1 MKIQKKSILINT
13 DKYLPSPRMIVQSEI
28 SDKREAILKSTLELI
43 KDNGFHGTPISMIA
57 KNAGVA
63 SGTIY
68 HYFPSKDAII
78 MELYYQIKKQM
89 VAAMFNEVNSK
100 KEYKQQFF
108 EGWINLCKYFINNPS
123 ALIFTEQF
131 NSSPY
136 AKIVL
141 KKNTKASLNKFN
153 EFFQYGMDKGYLKK
167 MEYMLIAS
175 AVFGCITATAK
186 YHATGRF
193 GFKDADLC
201 KIANILWDGIK
212 IQ

>member
-1 MKIQKKSILINT
+1 
-13 DKYLPSPRMIVQSEI
+13 MIVQSDI
-28 SDKREAILKSTLELI
+28 SDKKEAILKSTLELI
-43 KDNGFHGTPISMIA
+43 KDNGFHGAPISMIA
-57 KNAGVA
+57 KKAGVA

-78 MELYYQIKKQM
+78 IELHRQIKNQM
-89 VAAMFNEVNSK
+89 VAAMFNETSSK

-123 ALIFTEQF
+123 SLIFTEQF
-131 NSSPY
+131 NCSPY
-136 AKIVL
+136 VKTL
-141 KKNTKASLNKFN
+141 SKKDAKASVNKFN
-153 EFFQYGMDKGYLKK
+153 EFFQSGMDKGYLKK

-186 YHATGRF
+186 YHVAGHF

-201 KIANILWDGIK
+201 KVANILWDGIK

>member
-1 MKIQKKSILINT
+1 
-13 DKYLPSPRMIVQSEI
+13 MIVQSDLH
-28 SDKREAILKSTLELI
+28 DKRKAILKSTLELI
-43 KDNGFHGTPISMIA
+43 KDNGFHGTPISLVA

-78 MELYYQIKKQM
+78 MELHHQIKKEM
-89 VAAMFNEVNSK
+89 VAAMFNDGNTK

-108 EGWINLCKYFINNPS
+108 DGWINLCKYFINNPS
-123 ALIFTEQF
+123 SLIFTEQF

-136 AKIVL
+136 AKIVS
-141 KKNTKASLNKFN
+141 KKDVKSSVSKFS
-153 EFFQYGMDKGYLKK
+153 EFFQLGMDKGYLKK
-167 MEYMLIAS
+167 MEYLLIAS
-175 AVFGCITATAK
+175 AVFGCITATAR
-186 YHATGRF
+186 YHVTGRF

>member
-1 MKIQKKSILINT
+1 
-13 DKYLPSPRMIVQSEI
+13 MIVQSDI
-28 SDKREAILKSTLELI
+28 SDKREAILNSTLELI

-57 KNAGVA
+57 KHAGVA

-78 MELYYQIKKQM
+78 IALNQKIKTQM
-89 VAAMFNEVNSK
+89 VAAMFNEANNG

-108 EGWINLCKYFINNPS
+108 DGWINLCKYFINNPS
-123 ALIFTEQF
+123 ALFFHEQF

-136 AKIVL
+136 AKIVS
-141 KKNTKASLNKFN
+141 KKAGKGSISKFN
-153 EFFQYGMDKGYLKK
+153 EFFQLGMDKGYLKR
-167 MEYMLIAS
+167 MEYLLIAS

-186 YHATGRF
+186 YHVTGRF

-201 KIANILWDGIK
+201 KMANIIWDGIK
-212 IQ
+212 SGD

>member
-1 MKIQKKSILINT
+1 
-13 DKYLPSPRMIVQSEI
+13 MIVQSDI
-28 SDKREAILKSTLELI
+28 PDKRKAILKSTLELI
-43 KDNGFHGTPISMIA
+43 KDNGFHGTPISLIA

-78 MELYYQIKKQM
+78 MELHDQIKKDM
-89 VAAMFNEVNSK
+89 VAAMFNDGNTK

-123 ALIFTEQF
+123 SLIFTEQF

-136 AKIVL
+136 AKIVSRIDA
-141 KKNTKASLNKFN
+141 KGSVSKFN
-153 EFFQYGMDKGYLKK
+153 QFFQLGMDKGYLKK
-167 MEYMLIAS
+167 MEYLLIAS

-186 YHATGRF
+186 YHVTGRF
-193 GFKDADLC
+193 GFKDTDLC

>member
-1 MKIQKKSILINT
+1 
-13 DKYLPSPRMIVQSEI
+13 MIVQSDI
-28 SDKREAILKSTLELI
+28 ADKKEAILKSTLELI
-43 KDNGFHGTPISMIA
+43 KDNGFHGTPISLIA

-78 MELYYQIKKQM
+78 MALHNKIRKQM

-100 KEYKQQFF
+100 KEFKQQFF
-108 EGWINLCKYFINNPS
+108 EGCINLCKYFINNPS
-123 ALIFTEQF
+123 SLIFTEQF

-136 AKIVL
+136 AKIGSQ
-141 KKNTKASLNKFN
+141 KEAKALVNKFN
-153 EFFQYGMDKGYLKK
+153 EFFQSGMDKGYLKK

-175 AVFGCITATAK
+175 VAFGCITATAK
-186 YHATGRF
+186 YHVTGRF